1 MMSAMSD
8 IQPIHHDGRV
18 VALVAGAEA
27 IIAATVPPAEMFTVQ
42 AMCLYAI
49 DVAAGTLPGP
59 YNDADA
65 LRYARAAAAQR
76 N

>member
-1 MMSAMSD
+1 MGSMSD
-8 IQPIHHDGRV
+8 IQSIHHDGHL
-18 VALVAGAEA
+18 VALVAGGEAMIAPSVPDAELL
-27 IIAATVPPAEMFTVQ
+27 TVQ

-49 DVAAGTLPGP
+49 DVVAGRLPGP
-59 YNDADA
+59 YNDVEA